1 MQYTYLNALY
11 NIIFLYLQLATCQTL
26 HRLSSKQNKTH
37 EYKPTVISGSKAYD
51 GDNIQSFLSPV
62 HCNQDICI
70 YNLLLSAQVSSSMT
84 KASISLEAKK

>member
-11 NIIFLYLQLATCQTL
+11 DIIFLYLQLATCQTL

-37 EYKPTVISGSKAYD
+37 EYKTTVISGSKAYD

-70 YNLLLSAQVSSSMT
+70 YNLLLLSQASLSMT
-84 KASISLEAKK
+84 KTNRNLRIK

>member
-1 MQYTYLNALY
+1 MQYTHLNALY
-11 NIIFLYLQLATCQTL
+11 DIIFLYLQLATCQTL

-37 EYKPTVISGSKAYD
+37 EDKATVISGSKAY
-51 GDNIQSFLSPV
+51 GEDNIQSFLSPV

>member
-11 NIIFLYLQLATCQTL
+11 DIIFLYLQLATCQTL
-26 HRLSSKQNKTH
+26 HRISSRQNKTH
-37 EYKPTVISGSKAYD
+37 EDKATVISGSKAY
-51 GDNIQSFLSPV
+51 GEDNIQSFLSPV

>member
-11 NIIFLYLQLATCQTL
+11 DIIFLYLQLATCQTL
-26 HRLSSKQNKTH
+26 HRLSSRQNKTH
-37 EYKPTVISGSKAYD
+37 EDKATVISGSKAY
-51 GDNIQSFLSPV
+51 GEDNIQSFLSPV

-84 KASISLEAKK
+84 KASIS

>member
-11 NIIFLYLQLATCQTL
+11 DIIFLYLQLATCQTL

-37 EYKPTVISGSKAYD
+37 EDKATVISGSKAY
-51 GDNIQSFLSPV
+51 GEDNIQSFLSPV
-62 HCNQDICI
+62 HYNQDICI

>member
-11 NIIFLYLQLATCQTL
+11 DIIFLYFQLATCQTL

-37 EYKPTVISGSKAYD
+37 EYKTTVISGSKAYD

>member
-11 NIIFLYLQLATCQTL
+11 DIIFLYLQLATCQTL

-37 EYKPTVISGSKAYD
+37 EYKATVISGSKAYD

>member
-11 NIIFLYLQLATCQTL
+11 DIIFLYLQLATCQTL

-37 EYKPTVISGSKAYD
+37 EDKATVISGSKAY
-51 GDNIQSFLSPV
+51 GEDNIQSFLSPV